1 MKKIITCLSF
11 VLMVFLLFGCTKNDY
26 VNISIQ
32 TSAGQTVVM
41 TGSYTL
47 NVYDEED
54 HPLYNIKVLPATYG
68 DSNSTLKTHENDTVV
83 VYLEIYSY
91 LYSNEDFSMED
102 AFLAINGT
110 ELISSNEWDYI
121 DSCEFQYVDV
131 SVGLDDLIFS
141 VQGVSF

>member
-11 VLMVFLLFGCTKNDY
+11 ILMAFILIGCTQNDY
-26 VNISIQ
+26 VSVSIQ
-32 TSAGQTVVM
+32 TGTGQTVTA

-54 HPLYNIKVLPATYG
+54 HSLYNIKVLSSTYG
-68 DSNSTLKTHENDTVV
+68 DSNSTLKTHSNETIV

-91 LYSNEDFSMED
+91 LYSNENFSMED
-102 AFLAINGT
+102 VYLTVNGT

-121 DSCEFQYVDV
+121 DSCEFQYIDV
-131 SVGLDDLIFS
+131 SVGVDDLVFS